1 MFDLFLWAVI
11 FIAGFFVL
19 IKASDYFVNSAEKV
33 GIHFGMPAFIVGVTI
48 VSIGTSLPELLVSI
62 ISVFRGASEIVI
74 GNIVGSNITNIFLVL
89 GVTAIV
95 GRKIKITYE
104 ISKID
109 LPLLFGST
117 FLLAVCAWDGAFTFF
132 EALIC
137 IAGFLVYI
145 FYTISVE
152 KKHKDIEIK
161 KELNGALKKKKL
173 EPKTWIT
180 MILSA
185 FFIYVGSK
193 LVVESA
199 INLSGLL
206 NIGTG
211 VIAATVIALGTSLPE
226 LTVSIT
232 AAIKHKP
239 EMAIGNILGS
249 NIFNALAIVG
259 ISGLFG
265 TLIIPA
271 NIISFG
277 IPMMIIATF
286 LYVFMTQDKFV
297 SKWEGWLL
305 ICFYIF
311 FIGKLFGL
319 F

>member
-117 FLLAVCAWDGAFTFF
+117 FLLAVCSWDGAFTFF
-132 EALIC
+132 EALLC

-145 FYTISVE
+145 FYTINVE
-152 KKHKDIEIK
+152 KKHKDKEIK

-173 EPKTWIT
+173 ASKTWIT
-180 MILSA
+180 MILSV

-193 LVVESA
+193 LVVESV
-199 INLSGLL
+199 INLSELL
-206 NIGTG
+206 NIGVG
-211 VIAATVIALGTSLPE
+211 VIAVTVVALGTSLPE
-226 LTVSIT
+226 LVVSVT

-259 ISGLFG
+259 VSGLFG
-265 TLIIPA
+265 TLLIPA

-305 ICFYIF
+305 ICFYVF

>member
-1 MFDLFLWAVI
+1 MFDLFLWVVI
-11 FIAGFFVL
+11 LIAGFFVL
-19 IKASDYFVNSAEKV
+19 IKSSSYFVNSAEKI
-33 GIHFGMPAFIVGVTI
+33 GIHFKIPAFIVGVTI

-62 ISVFRGASEIVI
+62 ISVFKGASEIVI

-89 GVTAIV
+89 GITVII
-95 GRKIKITYE
+95 GRNIKITYE

-117 FLLAVCAWDGAFTFF
+117 FLLAVCVWDGAFTFF
-132 EALIC
+132 EALLC

-145 FYTISVE
+145 LYTINVE
-152 KKHKDIEIK
+152 KKHKDKEIK
-161 KELNGALKKKKL
+161 KELNDALRKRKL
-173 EPKTWIT
+173 SKKTWIIL
-180 MILSA
+180 ILSA
-185 FFIYVGSK
+185 FFIYVGSR
-193 LVVESA
+193 LVVESV
-199 INLSGLL
+199 INLSQIL
-206 NIGTG
+206 NIGAG
-211 VIAATVIALGTSLPE
+211 VIAATVVALGTSLPE
-226 LTVSIT
+226 LVVSVT

-259 ISGLFG
+259 VSGLFG
-265 TLIIPA
+265 TLLIPA
-271 NIISFG
+271 KIISFG

-305 ICFYIF
+305 ILFYIF

>member
-1 MFDLFLWAVI
+1 MFDLFLWAII

-19 IKASDYFVNSAEKV
+19 IKSSDYFVNSAEKV

-95 GRKIKITYE
+95 GRKIRITYE

-132 EALIC
+132 EALLC

-152 KKHKDIEIK
+152 KKHKDKEIK
-161 KELNGALKKKKL
+161 KELNGALRKKKL
-173 EPKTWIT
+173 EPKTWII
-180 MILSA
+180 MILSV
-185 FFIYVGSK
+185 FFIFVGSK
-193 LVVESA
+193 LVVESV
-199 INLSGLL
+199 INLSELL

-211 VIAATVIALGTSLPE
+211 VIAATVVALGTSLPE
-226 LTVSIT
+226 LTVSVT

-259 ISGLFG
+259 VSGLFG
-265 TLIIPA
+265 TLLVPA

>member
-1 MFDLFLWAVI
+1 
-11 FIAGFFVL
+11 
-19 IKASDYFVNSAEKV
+19 
-33 GIHFGMPAFIVGVTI
+33 
-48 VSIGTSLPELLVSI
+48 LVSI
-62 ISVFRGASEIVI
+62 ISVFRGASEIVVS
-74 GNIVGSNITNIFLVL
+74 NIVGSNITNIFLVL

-259 ISGLFG
+259 VSGLFG
-265 TLIIPA
+265 TLLIPA

-305 ICFYIF
+305 ICFYVF